1 MYIDKEGMMLLFLIG
16 LMSFDNV
23 VSAYGSSHFVDVV
36 HIEIVDVFCFV

>member
-1 MYIDKEGMMLLFLIG
+1 MTFDNFASCC